1 MTALE
6 IASACKGCMPL
17 LEAAIHSIRS
27 TLASGQWAD
36 EFATLEK
43 LQEEFWKD
51 VDAFSLKTAQVYF
64 ELNRYLD
71 VLPYDHTRV
80 KLKPLLKKGINNTY
94 INASWVHCSPATT
107 LLGENSVGERQLQL
121 PERFA
126 DRRWKY
132 VVAQGPLPHTCGDFW
147 RMICDNN
154 ISLIVMLT
162 GFVENN
168 KVKCAPY
175 FAEGP
180 GQVVA
185 FGKYSILTVRVQ
197 MLSGGVV
204 SRLLRVSEKD
214 GVNPTCKEVSHLHLT
229 DWPDHG
235 VPGSASSLL
244 AVCAEARSY
253 RKREK
258 GDGIISDSSNY
269 YPVAVHCSAGIGRSG
284 VFCAVDSVLQSL
296 LALYEDVQGSELP
309 LKSLMDICDQLNLL
323 HIVAHLRRQRGGM
336 VQTADQYAFCY
347 TAVLALLEKVVQ
359 MQDC

>member
-1 MTALE
+1 MPTAME
-6 IASACKGCMPL
+6 IFTKGCMPL
-17 LEAAIHSIRS
+17 VEAAIRSVRS
-27 TLASGQWAD
+27 TLGSARWAD
-36 EFATLEK
+36 EFTTLEK
-43 LQEEFWKD
+43 LQEELWKD
-51 VDAFSLKTAQVYF
+51 VDAFSLKTAQASF

-80 KLKPLLKKGINNTY
+80 KLKPLPKKGINNTY

-107 LLGENSVGERQLQL
+107 LLKENSVVGEGQQQL
-121 PERFA
+121 PERLA
-126 DRRWKY
+126 DRGWRY

-147 RMICDNN
+147 RMICDND

-185 FGKYSILTVRVQ
+185 FGKYSILTARVE

-204 SRLLRVSEKD
+204 SRLLRVSEKG

-244 AVCAEARSY
+244 EICAEARSY
-253 RKREK
+253 RKR
-258 GDGIISDSSNY
+258 GIRANDSSESC
-269 YPVAVHCSAGIGRSG
+269 PVAVHCSAGIGRSG
-284 VFCAVDSVLQSL
+284 VFCTVDSVLQSL
-296 LALYEDVQGSELP
+296 LALCEDVQGSEP
-309 LKSLMDICDQLNLL
+309 SLKPFMDICEQLNLL
-323 HIVAHLRRQRGGM
+323 HIVEHLRRQRGGM
-336 VQTADQYAFCY
+336 VQTTDQYAFCY
-347 TAVLALLEKVVQ
+347 TAVLALLERVVHHA
-359 MQDC
+359 QDC